1 MSDGNSVAYHGAP
14 CGHEEARRAGS
25 IIRHQR
31 PLASF
36 LPASRMM
43 VFDLRKVRRSIFR
56 FFRTHP
62 GFRTGAALSP
72 AAFWLTIFTLI
83 PMGIVIYYSFL
94 TRGPWGT
101 IEYTFTLDSY
111 RQIFDP
117 LFLKIFA
124 RSFKM
129 AGLTVAICLVAGYL
143 IAYWIAFYGGRH
155 KNLLLFL
162 VILPFWTSYL
172 VRIYAWITL
181 LSDHGLINN
190 FLVKVQ
196 LIDAPLPLLHN
207 QFSVLTGLVYT
218 YLPFMILPLY
228 ASLERLDRSILE
240 AAADLGATAM
250 ERFYKI
256 TLPLTK
262 AGVFSGSVLVFA
274 PAIGEFLVPELLGGA
289 KVMMIGKFIA
299 LKFIGLRHWP
309 LGSAYSLM
317 LLTIILILLYL
328 YMRAGGGKD
337 AFREQQ

>member
-1 MSDGNSVAYHGAP
+1 M
-14 CGHEEARRAGS
+14 
-25 IIRHQR
+25 
-31 PLASF
+31 
-36 LPASRMM
+36 RM
-43 VFDLRKVRRSIFR
+43 FDLYKLRRSILR
-56 FFRTHP
+56 FLRNRP

-72 AAFWLTIFTLI
+72 AAFWLAVFTLI

-124 RSFKM
+124 RSFKI

-172 VRIYAWITL
+172 VRIYAWMTL

-190 FLVKVQ
+190 FLIKLH
-196 LIDAPLPLLHN
+196 LIESPLPLLHN
-207 QFSVLTGLVYT
+207 EFSVLAGLVYT

-240 AAADLGATAM
+240 AAADLGANAI
-250 ERFYKI
+250 ERFYKV

-289 KVMMIGKFIA
+289 KAMMVGKFIA

-317 LLTIILILLYL
+317 LLTIVLALLYV
-328 YMRAGGGKD
+328 YMRAGGGKE
-337 AFREQQ
+337 AFQAQQ